1 MTEIYQQSHIKAK
14 QISRI
19 FCRYSTP
26 ISVPYMIYFLFFIFI
41 KELCLIKRT
50 SILGIDNKQHIFEQT
65 KPSCMLTCNNTMDNT
80 MHSMTGQFWASWF
93 VLTIFE
99 EKHTNKGTVGKRH
112 KFLHFQMRF
121 PPRKLI
127 ARDSEF
133 FFFGV
138 DEWIY
143 VIIRQILSV
152 AMLRKDGMTSAE
164 NKPKQ
169 GFEGWLH
176 MLLK

>member
-1 MTEIYQQSHIKAK
+1 
-14 QISRI
+14 
-19 FCRYSTP
+19 
-26 ISVPYMIYFLFFIFI
+26 
-41 KELCLIKRT
+41 
-50 SILGIDNKQHIFEQT
+50 
-65 KPSCMLTCNNTMDNT
+65 
-80 MHSMTGQFWASWF
+80 
-93 VLTIFE
+93 
-99 EKHTNKGTVGKRH
+99 
-112 KFLHFQMRF
+112 MRF